1 MEFIKYPSSNYGLRR
16 IDTEIEFII
25 LHYTAMSTEKS
36 LERLCDP
43 VHEVSCHYLIDPSG
57 VCYQL
62 VDNNKR
68 AWHAGKSYWRGYHDL
83 NSRSLGIEL
92 ENSGNEDYPEAQM
105 KSLITLLQH
114 LIESLALNPKNILG
128 HSDIAPARKLD
139 PGKWFNWQKLSVNGV
154 GFFPEISE
162 PIACDKQV
170 FLAEAKRAG
179 FNPNAN
185 VEHVLKTFR
194 NRCRPKFTGELDGYD
209 CALMQKFAD
218 AFDIDDSSN
227 SQ

>member
-1 MEFIKYPSSNYGLRR
+1 MEFIKYPSPNHGLRR
-16 IDTEIEFII
+16 ADTAIEFII

-36 LERLCDP
+36 LDRLCDP
-43 VHEVSCHYLIDPSG
+43 IYEVSCHYLIDPNG

-92 ENSGNEDYPEAQM
+92 VNSGNEDYPEAQM
-105 KSLITLLQH
+105 KSLIKLLQH
-114 LIESLALNPKNILG
+114 LIVSLALNSKNILG

-154 GFFPEISE
+154 GFFPEVSE

-185 VEHVLKTFR
+185 AEHVLKTFR

-218 AFDIDDSSN
+218 AFDIDESSN

>member
-92 ENSGNEDYPEAQM
+92 VNSGNEDYPEAQM
-105 KSLITLLQH
+105 KSLIRLLQH

-154 GFFPEISE
+154 GFFPEVSE
-162 PIACDKQV
+162 PIACNKQV

-218 AFDIDDSSN
+218 AFDIDESSN

>member
-1 MEFIKYPSSNYGLRR
+1 MEFKTYPSQNYGLRR
-16 IDTEIEFII
+16 ADTEIEFII

-43 VHEVSCHYLIDPSG
+43 VHEVSSHYLIDPSG

-62 VDNNKR
+62 VDVNKR

-92 ENSGNEDYPEAQM
+92 VNSGNEDYSEAQM
-105 KSLITLLQH
+105 KSLIKLLKH
-114 LIESLALNPKNILG
+114 LIESLALNPKNVLG
-128 HSDIAPARKLD
+128 HSDIAPARKID
-139 PGKWFNWQKLSVNGV
+139 PGKWFNWQKLSDNGV
-154 GFFPEISE
+154 GLFPEVSV
-162 PIACDKQV
+162 PIACDKQE
-170 FLAEAKRAG
+170 FLAQAKRAG
-179 FNPNAN
+179 FNPNTN

-194 NRCRPKFTGELDGYD
+194 NRCRPNFTGKFDGYD

>member
-1 MEFIKYPSSNYGLRR
+1 MEFIKYPSPNYGLRR
-16 IDTEIEFII
+16 ADTEIEFII

-43 VHEVSCHYLIDPSG
+43 VHEVSCHYLIDPCG
-57 VCYQL
+57 LCYQL

-92 ENSGNEDYPEAQM
+92 VNSGNETYPEVQM
-105 KSLITLLQH
+105 KSLIKLLQN
-114 LIESLALNPKNILG
+114 LIETLTLNPKNILG
-128 HSDIAPARKLD
+128 HSDISPARKLD
-139 PGKWFNWQKLSVNGV
+139 PGKWFNWQKLSDNGV
-154 GFFPEISE
+154 GFFPEVSE
-162 PIACDKQV
+162 PIACDKKV

-185 VEHVLKTFR
+185 AEHVLKTFR

-218 AFDIDDSSN
+218 AFDIDDPLN

>member
-92 ENSGNEDYPEAQM
+92 VNSGNEDYPEAQM
-105 KSLITLLQH
+105 KSLIRLLQH

-154 GFFPEISE
+154 GFFPEVSE

-185 VEHVLKTFR
+185 AEHVLKTFR

-218 AFDIDDSSN
+218 AFDIDESSN

>member
-92 ENSGNEDYPEAQM
+92 VNSGNEDYPEAQM
-105 KSLITLLQH
+105 KSLIKLLQH

-218 AFDIDDSSN
+218 AFDIDESSN

>member
-16 IDTEIEFII
+16 VDTEIEFII

-92 ENSGNEDYPEAQM
+92 VNSGNEDYPEAQM
-105 KSLITLLQH
+105 KSLIRLLQH

-218 AFDIDDSSN
+218 AFDIDESSN

>member
-16 IDTEIEFII
+16 ADTEIEFII

-62 VDNNKR
+62 VDNNRR

-92 ENSGNEDYPEAQM
+92 VNSGNEDYPEAQM
-105 KSLITLLQH
+105 KSLIKLLQH

-128 HSDIAPARKLD
+128 HSDIAPTRKLD

-154 GFFPEISE
+154 GFFPEVCE

-185 VEHVLKTFR
+185 AEHVLKTFR

>member
-16 IDTEIEFII
+16 VDTEIEFII

-92 ENSGNEDYPEAQM
+92 VNSGNEDYPEAQM
-105 KSLITLLQH
+105 KSLIKLLQH

-154 GFFPEISE
+154 GFFPEVSE

-185 VEHVLKTFR
+185 AEHVLKTFR

-209 CALMQKFAD
+209 CALMEKFAD

>member
-1 MEFIKYPSSNYGLRR
+1 MEFIKYPSSNYGLRKA
-16 IDTEIEFII
+16 DTEIEFII

-62 VDNNKR
+62 VDDNKR

-92 ENSGNEDYPEAQM
+92 VNSGNEDYPEAQM
-105 KSLITLLQH
+105 KSLIKLLQH

-154 GFFPEISE
+154 GFFPEVRE

-185 VEHVLKTFR
+185 AEHVLKTFR
-194 NRCRPKFTGELDGYD
+194 NRCRPKFMGEFDGYD

>member
-16 IDTEIEFII
+16 ADTEIEFII

-57 VCYQL
+57 FCYQL

-92 ENSGNEDYPEAQM
+92 VNSGNEDYPEAQM
-105 KSLITLLQH
+105 KSLIKLVQH

-128 HSDIAPARKLD
+128 HSDIAPTRKLD

-154 GFFPEISE
+154 GFFPEVSE

-185 VEHVLKTFR
+185 AEHVLKTFR

>member
-92 ENSGNEDYPEAQM
+92 VNSGNEDYPEAQM
-105 KSLITLLQH
+105 KSLIKLLQH

-128 HSDIAPARKLD
+128 HSDIAPTRKLD

-154 GFFPEISE
+154 GFFPEVSE

-185 VEHVLKTFR
+185 AEHVLKTFR
-194 NRCRPKFTGELDGYD
+194 NRCRPKFTAELDGYD
-209 CALMQKFAD
+209 CALMEKFAD

>member
-1 MEFIKYPSSNYGLRR
+1 MEFIKYPSSNYSLRR
-16 IDTEIEFII
+16 VDTEIEFII

-57 VCYQL
+57 FCYQL

-92 ENSGNEDYPEAQM
+92 VNSGNENYPDAQM
-105 KSLITLLQH
+105 NSLIKLLQH
-114 LIESLALNPKNILG
+114 LIESLALNPKNVLG
-128 HSDIAPARKLD
+128 HSDIAPTRKLD
-139 PGKWFNWQKLSVNGV
+139 PGKWFNWQKLSDNGV
-154 GFFPEISE
+154 GLFPEVSVPIS
-162 PIACDKQV
+162 CDKQL
-170 FLAEAKRAG
+170 FLAQAKRAG

-185 VEHVLKTFR
+185 AEHVLRTFR

>member
-92 ENSGNEDYPEAQM
+92 VNSGNEDYPEAQM
-105 KSLITLLQH
+105 KSLIRLLQH

-218 AFDIDDSSN
+218 AFDIDESSN

>member
-1 MEFIKYPSSNYGLRR
+1 MEFIKYPSPNYGLRR
-16 IDTEIEFII
+16 ADTEIEFII

-43 VHEVSCHYLIDPSG
+43 VHEVSCHYLIDPG
-57 VCYQL
+57 GLCYQL

-92 ENSGNEDYPEAQM
+92 VNSGNETYPEVQM
-105 KSLITLLQH
+105 KSLIKLLQS
-114 LIESLALNPKNILG
+114 LIESLTLNPKNILG
-128 HSDIAPARKLD
+128 HSDIAPNRKLD
-139 PGKWFNWQKLSVNGV
+139 PGKWFDWQKLSDNGL
-154 GFFPEISE
+154 GFFPEVSE
-162 PIACDKQV
+162 PITCDKQI
-170 FLAEAKRAG
+170 FLAQAKRAG

-185 VEHVLKTFR
+185 AEHVLKTFR

-209 CALMQKFAD
+209 CALMEKFAD

>member
-1 MEFIKYPSSNYGLRR
+1 MEFIKYPSPNYGLRR
-16 IDTEIEFII
+16 ADTEIEFII

-92 ENSGNEDYPEAQM
+92 VNSGNEDYPEAQM
-105 KSLITLLQH
+105 KSLIKLLQH
-114 LIESLALNPKNILG
+114 LIESLALNPINILG
-128 HSDIAPARKLD
+128 HSDIAPTRKLD
-139 PGKWFNWQKLSVNGV
+139 PGKWFNWQKLSINGV
-154 GFFPEISE
+154 GFFPEVSE

-185 VEHVLKTFR
+185 AEHVLKTFR

-209 CALMQKFAD
+209 CALMGKFAD

>member
-16 IDTEIEFII
+16 ADTEIEFII

-43 VHEVSCHYLIDPSG
+43 VHKVSCHYLIDPTG

-62 VDNNKR
+62 VDDNKR

-92 ENSGNEDYPEAQM
+92 VNSGNEDYPEAQM
-105 KSLITLLQH
+105 KSLIKLLQH

-185 VEHVLKTFR
+185 AEHVLKTFR

-209 CALMQKFAD
+209 CALMEKFAD

-227 SQ
+227 SK

>member
-16 IDTEIEFII
+16 ADTEIEFII

-92 ENSGNEDYPEAQM
+92 VNSGNEDYPEAQM
-105 KSLITLLQH
+105 KSLIKLLQH

-185 VEHVLKTFR
+185 AEHVLKTFR

-218 AFDIDDSSN
+218 AFDIDESSN

>member
-16 IDTEIEFII
+16 ADTEIEFII
-25 LHYTAMSTEKS
+25 LHYTAMSTQKS

-68 AWHAGKSYWRGYHDL
+68 AWHAGKSYWRGYQDL

-92 ENSGNEDYPEAQM
+92 VNSGNEDYPEAQM
-105 KSLITLLQH
+105 KSLIKLLQH
-114 LIESLALNPKNILG
+114 LIETLALNPKNILG

-154 GFFPEISE
+154 GFFPEVSE

-170 FLAEAKRAG
+170 FLAEARRAG
-179 FNPNAN
+179 FNPNAYI
-185 VEHVLKTFR
+185 EHVLKTFR

>member
-16 IDTEIEFII
+16 ADTEIEFII

-92 ENSGNEDYPEAQM
+92 VNSGNEEYPEAQM
-105 KSLITLLQH
+105 KSLIKLLQH

-154 GFFPEISE
+154 GFFPKVSK
-162 PIACDKQV
+162 PIGCDKQV

-185 VEHVLKTFR
+185 AEHVLKTFR
-194 NRCRPKFTGELDGYD
+194 NRCRPKFTAELDGYD
-209 CALMQKFAD
+209 CALMEKFAD

>member
-1 MEFIKYPSSNYGLRR
+1 MEFIKYPSPNYGLRR
-16 IDTEIEFII
+16 ADTEIEFII

-62 VDNNKR
+62 VDNSKR

-92 ENSGNEDYPEAQM
+92 VNSGNEDYPEAQM

-154 GFFPEISE
+154 GFFPEVYE

-185 VEHVLKTFR
+185 AEYVLKTFR

>member
-1 MEFIKYPSSNYGLRR
+1 MEFIKYPSPNYGLRR
-16 IDTEIEFII
+16 ADTEIEFII

-92 ENSGNEDYPEAQM
+92 VNSGNEDL
-105 KSLITLLQH
+105 SLIH
-114 LIESLALNPKNILG
+114 I
-128 HSDIAPARKLD
+128 
-139 PGKWFNWQKLSVNGV
+139 
-154 GFFPEISE
+154 
-162 PIACDKQV
+162 
-170 FLAEAKRAG
+170 
-179 FNPNAN
+179 
-185 VEHVLKTFR
+185 
-194 NRCRPKFTGELDGYD
+194 
-209 CALMQKFAD
+209 
-218 AFDIDDSSN
+218 
-227 SQ
+227 

>member
-1 MEFIKYPSSNYGLRR
+1 M
-16 IDTEIEFII
+16 
-25 LHYTAMSTEKS
+25 
-36 LERLCDP
+36 
-43 VHEVSCHYLIDPSG
+43 
-57 VCYQL
+57 
-62 VDNNKR
+62 
-68 AWHAGKSYWRGYHDL
+68 
-83 NSRSLGIEL
+83 
-92 ENSGNEDYPEAQM
+92 NSGNEEYPEAQM
-105 KSLITLLQH
+105 KSLIKLLQH

-128 HSDIAPARKLD
+128 HSDIAPTRKLD
-139 PGKWFNWQKLSVNGV
+139 PGKWFDWQKLSVNGV
-154 GFFPEISE
+154 GFFPEVCE

-185 VEHVLKTFR
+185 AEHVLRTFR